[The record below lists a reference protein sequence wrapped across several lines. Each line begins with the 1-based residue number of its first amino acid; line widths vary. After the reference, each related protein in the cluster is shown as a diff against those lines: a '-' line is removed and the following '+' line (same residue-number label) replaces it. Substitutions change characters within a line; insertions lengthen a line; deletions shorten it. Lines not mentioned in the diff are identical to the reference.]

1 MNTTYDIA
9 FPKAHPSFLNIILA
23 DDDEEDC
30 LFFKDALEELQL
42 PIKLTWVQN
51 GENLMQLLNTK
62 KDLPNLVFLDINM
75 PGKNGFASLTEIKND
90 EDLKSIPV
98 IILSTSIDEKKMQW
112 FYENGAQQCFVKP
125 NEFSQLKSLIFKVV
139 TNAAL

>member
-1 MNTTYDIA
+1 MNTTYNITL
-9 FPKAHPSFLNIILA
+9 PKAHPSFLNIILA

>member
-112 FYENGAQQCFVKP
+112 FYKNGAQQCFVKP
-125 NEFSQLKSLIFKVV
+125 NEFSQLKNLILKVV

>member
-125 NEFSQLKSLIFKVV
+125 NEFSQLKNLILKVV

>member
-90 EDLKSIPV
+90 EDLKRSSFF
-98 IILSTSIDEKKMQW
+98 LLQ
-112 FYENGAQQCFVKP
+112 
-125 NEFSQLKSLIFKVV
+125 
-139 TNAAL
+139 